1 MCALQISWG
10 RIYTFFD
17 LKIVYIVSI
26 TIFELGSLLC
36 AVAPSSMSFI
46 IGRALA
52 GIGAGGVFTGS
63 FVSIAF
69 SVPLSKRP
77 MYASYLG
84 AVYGVASVLG

>member
-10 RIYTFFD
+10 RLYTFFN

-26 TIFELGSLLC
+26 IIFELGSLLC

-52 GIGAGGVFTGS
+52 GIGAGGVVTGS

-69 SVPLSKRP
+69 SVPLNKRP
-77 MYASYLG
+77 IYVSSLG